1 MPIPNIHTFE
11 SDGNFKEKI
20 VFEWEDPYIEELL
33 EIEEEGT
40 IPEIEQVEKEKV
52 EKKKEERL
60 EREKQI
66 STSSQQHE
74 FASSTAKAIGNIIG
88 LTKDLINYA
97 INTIPSSKNKS
108 MKVQG

>member
-1 MPIPNIHTFE
+1 MLRILYDIILIQVSNEWKRCITDEIKMPIPNIHTFE

-52 EKKKEERL
+52 EKKKEE
-60 EREKQI
+60 
-66 STSSQQHE
+66 
-74 FASSTAKAIGNIIG
+74 
-88 LTKDLINYA
+88 
-97 INTIPSSKNKS
+97 
-108 MKVQG
+108 